1 MSRQEHS
8 VEVLNDL
15 VKINNDRIVGYERAI
30 SEARDEDADLKSTFS
45 SMVQE
50 SRQYKQELSEK
61 VKQLG
66 ADPETGTRTDGKIYR
81 MWMDV
86 KAMFTGGS
94 RKAVLE
100 NCEFGEDAAQR
111 AYEAALN
118 DDELDPELRQVVA
131 RQQQSLRQSHDTI
144 KRMRDTE

>member
-15 VKINNDRIVGYERAI
+15 VKINNDRIVGYERAM
-30 SEARDEDADLKSTFS
+30 SEAKDEDSDLKSTFS
-45 SMVQE
+45 QMAQE
-50 SRQYKQELSEK
+50 SKRYKQELSEK
-61 VKQLG
+61 VRQLG
-66 ADPETGTRTDGKIYR
+66 SDPETGTRTDGKIYR

-86 KAMFTGGS
+86 KAMFTGSS

>member
-1 MSRQEHS
+1 MSRNEQS
-8 VEVLNDL
+8 VEILNDL
-15 VKINNDRIVGYERAI
+15 VKINNDRIEGYERA
-30 SEARDEDADLKSTFS
+30 SKEARDEDADLKSTFS
-45 SMVQE
+45 QMAAE

-61 VKQLG
+61 VSQMG
-66 ADPETGTRTDGKIYR
+66 AEPETGTRTDGKIYR

-86 KAMFTGGS
+86 KAMFTGSS

-111 AYEAALN
+111 AYEEALN
-118 DDELDPELRQVVA
+118 DSELSPELRQIVS

-144 KRMRDTE
+144 KRMRDSE